1 MNSADFE
8 RLARDLLPPLPQ
20 PQCRIIIEPSHVDR
34 RWCVDSGDRE
44 SLMPAWAVPFAFFFA
59 WRRIQK
65 RRRLRIGTDPQP

>member
-1 MNSADFE
+1 MTVDFQE
-8 RLARDLLPPLPQ
+8 LARPDTLFKLPEPA
-20 PQCRIIIEPSHVDR
+20 CHIIIEPSCVDR

-44 SLMPAWAVPFAFFFA
+44 SLMPAWAVPLAFFFA